1 MTKLLSKSPTLRLLT
16 VLGLALLAGACGRPA
31 TERECRDILRS
42 AALLELKERLGNE
55 QLIEAELKVIEASM
69 EEAMLEK
76 CVGKRI
82 TEDKLA
88 CIRAAKTSD
97 ALFGECF

>member
-1 MTKLLSKSPTLRLLT
+1 MAPKFLPKIQVLLLT
-16 VLGLALLAGACGRPA
+16 ISLLVPFLAACGRPA
-31 TERECRDILRS
+31 TEAECREILRS

-55 QLIEAELKVIEASM
+55 QLIEEELQAIEKSM
-69 EEAMLEK
+69 EQPMMEK

-97 ALFGECF
+97 ELFGECF